1 MNSELPVS
9 NKQITSFVDLLKN
22 NLPEHRDNR
31 GKRHTLVWVIVGFVL
46 ATLIGRQKLSSVH
59 RYICNRANW
68 LYEITQTKKIKALL
82 KNEWVNYNL
91 LNLNA
96 IKINF
101 S

>member
-9 NKQITSFVDLLKN
+9 NEQITSFVDLLKN

-46 ATLIGRQKLSSVH
+46 ATLVGRQKLSSIH
-59 RYICNRANW
+59 RYICIGAPPRA
-68 LYEITQTKKIKALL
+68 
-82 KNEWVNYNL
+82 
-91 LNLNA
+91 
-96 IKINF
+96 